1 MNPLVRGLLTAVLGA
16 GALGFLAIS
25 ACAGFV
31 TLMALDIPGRP
42 FLVLSLPCL
51 VGGLALAWCCAF
63 LISGLPGGPRPS
75 KDRA

>member
-42 FLVLSLPCL
+42 LPVLSLPCL
-51 VGGLALAWCCAF
+51 VGGFALAWCCAF
-63 LISGLPGGPRPS
+63 LISRLPDGPRPS